1 MISSEDKLLL
11 DSRSAELKRAFQDI
25 DSNDDKQLSKEELS
39 SYLSKKSGKKF
50 NNELLIEIFRTIDK
64 DHNSQ
69 ISIEEF
75 IQGYTQA
82 ESLIKNKIESLKS
95 QILSSTTDLSN
106 SKKQLISSKAR
117 KNENILTVKVL
128 TASSLKNFGISGIK
142 KPAVVISCEGQEIIT
157 NPANFEKLE

>member
-25 DSNDDKQLSKEELS
+25 DSNDDKQLSQEELS

-82 ESLIKNKIESLKS
+82 ESLLTKPQRLLTPSKPRLKK
-95 QILSSTTDLSN
+95 LN
-106 SKKQLISSKAR
+106 KKQNR
-117 KNENILTVKVL
+117 K
-128 TASSLKNFGISGIK
+128 LKIPNSFKYHRPFKFK
-142 KPAVVISCEGQEIIT
+142 KTTYFFKSAKKRKYFDS
-157 NPANFEKLE
+157 